1 MYKNAS
7 TLKTPSM
14 MKQILPLFLSL
25 TALFAQAQSPGAI
38 KVYKSQGAGSFSNQN
53 LFQSLVGEGII
64 LKSYSISKAT
74 SDEAFGFFEDSKSSL
89 GMKKGLIMTT
99 GGITALC
106 GANTSPAM
114 SNNRHDSPTVRTDMH
129 EPPTLRSFELEKLL
143 KNGKK
148 TFDAC
153 VLEMDIVPTADTLS
167 FNYVFGSEEYD
178 EFVGTDFNDVFA
190 FFISGEGISGEKNLA
205 VIPGTDIPVS
215 VNTINNG
222 PSNSMGRNS
231 SNPSYYVSNVSGH
244 IAIEYDGLTKLMQIR
259 QPVKPYQTY
268 HIKLAIADA
277 SDNSYDSGVLI
288 EGKSF
293 ISYKKSYSALFGKNS
308 CELEK
313 EYKTFLNGL
322 AAQYKNQKGKILVT
336 GHTDNEGSEQLN
348 EELSCCRANAVAE
361 YFKSKGIES
370 SRLIIECKGETAPAY
385 SNSNEEGKAWN
396 RRVDVKLLGDDD
408 KYNEEKK
415 ATDIKEEKPK
425 LLSNYPNPFSGY
437 TTLEAY
443 LTEEVK
449 SAYFVISDMTGS
461 KIRTIHLM
469 ERGKTGA
476 QFDGSLL
483 ANGTYFATLMVDG
496 QVNGTLKLVVS
507 H

>member
-1 MYKNAS
+1 MH
-7 TLKTPSM
+7 LHFKTKRM
-14 MKQILPLFLSL
+14 NKYFLPIALCFSALL
-25 TALFAQAQSPGAI
+25 TDAQTGGI
-38 KVYKSQGAGSFSNQN
+38 KVYKSHGTTAHSPQN

-64 LKSYSISKAT
+64 LKSYSITKAT
-74 SDEAFGFFEDSKSSL
+74 SDEAFGFFEDPKSSL

-99 GGITALC
+99 GGISGLC

-114 SNNRHDSPTVRTDMH
+114 SNTRHDNPSYRTDVH
-129 EPPTLRSFELEKLL
+129 EQPSLRSFELEKLL

-178 EFVGTDFNDVFA
+178 EFVGTEFNDVFA
-190 FFISGEGISGEKNLA
+190 FFITGEGITGEKNLA
-205 VIPGTDIPVS
+205 VVPGTDIPVS

-222 PSNSMGRNS
+222 ANGSQGRNS
-231 SNPSYYVSNVSGH
+231 SNPGYYVSNVSGN
-244 IAIEYDGLTKLMQIR
+244 IAIEYDGLTKLMEIR
-259 QPVKPYQTY
+259 QPVKAYQTY

-277 SDNSYDSGVLI
+277 ADNSYDSGVLI

-370 SRLIIECKGETAPAY
+370 SRIIIECKGETAPAY
-385 SNSNEEGKAWN
+385 SNTTEEGKAWN
-396 RRVDVKLLGDDD
+396 RRVDIKLLGDDEQ
-408 KYNEEKK
+408 YIASKK
-415 ATDIKEEKPK
+415 NDTKEAKPK
-425 LLSNYPNPFSGY
+425 LISNYPNPFSGY
-437 TTLEAY
+437 TTIEAY
-443 LTEEVK
+443 LTDEVK
-449 SAYFVISDMTGS
+449 DAYFVISDMTGS
-461 KIRTIHLM
+461 KIKTIHLM
-469 ERGKTGA
+469 ERGKTGCA
-476 QFDGSLL
+476 FDGSLL
-483 ANGTYFATLMVDG
+483 ANGTYFATLIVDG
-496 QVNGTLKLVVS
+496 QSNGTVKMVVT

>member
-1 MYKNAS
+1 MNKFLTSAALL
-7 TLKTPSM
+7 T
-14 MKQILPLFLSL
+14 LSL
-25 TALFAQAQSPGAI
+25 ATVAQTPGI
-38 KVYKSQGAGSFSNQN
+38 KVYKSQTTGSFSHQN

-64 LKSYSISKAT
+64 LKSYSITKSP

-99 GGITALC
+99 GGISSLS

-114 SNNRHDSPTVRTDMH
+114 SNARHDNPGYRTDVH
-129 EPPTLRSFELEKLL
+129 EQPTTRSYELEKLL

-178 EFVGTDFNDVFA
+178 EFVGTEFNDVFA
-190 FFISGEGISGEKNLA
+190 FFISGEGITEEKNLA
-205 VIPGTDIPVS
+205 VVPGTNIPVG

-222 PSNSMGRNS
+222 AQGSQGRGG
-231 SNPSYYVSNVSGH
+231 SNPTYYVSNVGGN
-244 IAIEYDGLTKLMQIR
+244 IAIEYDGLTKLMEIH

-277 SDNSYDSGVLI
+277 ADNSYDSGVLI

-322 AAQYKNQKGKILVT
+322 AAQYKTQPGKILIT
-336 GHTDNEGSEQLN
+336 GHTDNEGSEELN
-348 EELSCCRANAVAE
+348 EQLSCCRANAVAE
-361 YFKSKGIES
+361 YFKSKGIATD
-370 SRLIIECKGETAPAY
+370 RLIIECKGETAPAY
-385 SNSNEEGKAWN
+385 SNASEEGKAWN
-396 RRVDVKLLGDDD
+396 RRVDIKLLGDDE
-408 KYNEEKK
+408 KYNETKK
-415 ATDIKEEKPK
+415 ANTIKEEKPK

-437 TTLEAY
+437 TTMEAY
-443 LTEEVK
+443 LTENVK
-449 SAYFVISDMTGS
+449 NAYITITDMTGA
-461 KIRTIHLM
+461 KIKTIYLL

-476 QFDGSLL
+476 QLDGSIL
-483 ANGTYFATLMVDG
+483 ANGTYFATLVVDG
-496 QVNGTLKLVVS
+496 EVNSTVKMVVA